1 MEAEAVESSDLVGT
15 PLREAKLPQGLIIG
29 ALVRDGEVI
38 MPRGDTVVR
47 AHDRVV
53 LFAQTDV
60 IKQVERMF
68 AVSLE
73 FF

>member
-1 MEAEAVESSDLVGT
+1 
-15 PLREAKLPQGLIIG
+15 LIIG

-38 MPRGDTVVR
+38 LPRGDTVVR

-53 LFAQTDV
+53 LFARNDV